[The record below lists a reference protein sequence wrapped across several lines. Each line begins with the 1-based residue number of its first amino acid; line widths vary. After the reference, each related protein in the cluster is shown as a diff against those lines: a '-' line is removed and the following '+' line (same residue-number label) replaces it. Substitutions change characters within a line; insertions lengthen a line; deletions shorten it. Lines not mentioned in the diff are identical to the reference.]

1 MNYDVRELI
10 FDNAY
15 VQAGAFRGESLELEV
30 RNVLAQEGAVSLDRV
45 TLTVNGFSPVRV
57 QSVSRK
63 ALGVNNTVKQIK
75 GRQLYKSELTGF
87 VSRLTGEDWDI
98 VSADLSRPG
107 TAEFTLCFGDGGL
120 FSFIARCGDIS
131 AVSDCPAEKVAGYGK
146 SSLFRDKFPRLME
159 KFSKKFPGNKH

>member
-131 AVSDCPAEKVAGYGK
+131 AVSDCPEEKTAGYGK
-146 SSLFRDKFPRLME
+146 PSHFREKFSRFME
-159 KFSKKFPGNKH
+159 KFSRNSPGDKH

>member
-10 FDNAY
+10 LDNAY
-15 VQAGAFRGESLELEV
+15 VQAGTFSGESLELDV
-30 RNVLAQEGAVSLDRV
+30 RNVLAQKGTACLDRV

-87 VSRLTGEDWDI
+87 VSRLTGEEWDI

-120 FSFIARCGDIS
+120 FSFIARCSDIS

-146 SSLFRDKFPRLME
+146 SSLFRDKFPRIIE
-159 KFSKKFPGNKH
+159 KFSNKFPGNKH

>member
-1 MNYDVRELI
+1 MQYYIEGLI

-15 VQAGAFRGESLELEV
+15 VQAGTFRGESLELEV
-30 RNVLAQEGAVSLDRV
+30 RNVLAQKGTVSLDRV

-120 FSFIARCGDIS
+120 FSFIARCSDIS
-131 AVSDCPAEKVAGYGK
+131 AVSDCPAEKVTGYGK
-146 SSLFRDKFPRLME
+146 SSLFRDKFPRFME
-159 KFSKKFPGNKH
+159 KFSKKSPGNKH

>member
-1 MNYDVRELI
+1 MNYDVREFI

-30 RNVLAQEGAVSLDRV
+30 RNVLAQKGTVSLDRV

-107 TAEFTLCFGDGGL
+107 QYEAARFLSTIFQMKVISNGYEL
-120 FSFIARCGDIS
+120 FHN
-131 AVSDCPAEKVAGYGK
+131 EK
-146 SSLFRDKFPRLME
+146 
-159 KFSKKFPGNKH
+159 